1 MAVAG
6 KRVRLRQQL
15 VDEETGSVVD
25 AEHKGRDYEL
35 SKGRYVPIDE
45 DTFRGWGLD
54 EKLKSKS
61 HVGKGT
67 SCSGTWARVHR
78 ELITMLVAR
87 HRLPAVYPFRYFVTV
102 GGLISYG
109 PDSIDLF
116 RSAARRRRG
125 VFFSSSPAVVAGVS
139 ET

>member
-1 MAVAG
+1 MPDCANALIDG

-61 HVGKGT
+61 HVVQRYELFGHVG
-67 SCSGTWARVHR
+67 SG
-78 ELITMLVAR
+78 
-87 HRLPAVYPFRYFVTV
+87 
-102 GGLISYG
+102 
-109 PDSIDLF
+109 
-116 RSAARRRRG
+116 
-125 VFFSSSPAVVAGVS
+125 SS
-139 ET
+139 